1 MNGPLRLR
9 DSVGAARVLM
19 GGSGLNVPSASRRR
33 ALTFVGTAATGTA
46 VSGSAVAATTTA
58 LVKGVVLC
66 VCLGALG
73 GGLAS
78 LAVSET
84 FSRFEARPA
93 TAQAPAPT
101 RAVTR
106 VAPSAPLVV
115 VPEATEPAPEA
126 APAAAAE
133 RAATRD
139 ARPSAPPAAVNGAAA
154 APASSKSLPAPS
166 LFEEQRIIES
176 ARAAV
181 ARGDTASALATLD
194 GYERAY
200 AQGQFGP
207 EALGEGEFAVPI
219 GSECECGEQV
229 TAQHHESHQAQLRI
243 PGDGPAAARTG
254 ATKFRVVLGAVRYA

>member
-9 DSVGAARVLM
+9 DGDGAGRVLM

-33 ALTFVGTAATGTA
+33 ALTFVGTAAAGTA
-46 VSGSAVAATTTA
+46 VSGTAVAATTTA

-84 FSRFEARPA
+84 FSRFETRPA
-93 TAQAPAPT
+93 TVPAPAPT
-101 RAVTR
+101 RAVSAVSPR
-106 VAPSAPLVV
+106 APLV
-115 VPEATEPAPEA
+115 VPEATELAPDA

-139 ARPSAPPAAVNGAAA
+139 ARPAAPPSAVSGAAA
-154 APASSKSLPAPS
+154 ALASSRPTPAPS

-194 GYERAY
+194 GYDRAY

-207 EALGEGEFAVPI
+207 EALALRVEALSGTGQVGRARSLAAEFERRYP
-219 GSECECGEQV
+219 
-229 TAQHHESHQAQLRI
+229 HHPLLSRVQ
-243 PGDGPAAARTG
+243 AAAQG
-254 ATKFRVVLGAVRYA
+254 ASSKR